1 MKTLAAIPC
10 HNKGLAIG
18 SVVSKARKYVDEVL
32 VVDDG
37 STDDTVEVARAAG
50 AVVVSHEVNKGKGS
64 AVRTSPGYA
73 AKHGFDA
80 FVLLDGHGQHDP
92 GEIPGLLEPITT
104 STPEALTQAST
115 TKSLSNDA
123 ADLVIGFRSIW
134 TYAILQEV
142 WQGGAGWRDRCGWCR
157 I

>member
-1 MKTLAAIPC
+1 M
-10 HNKGLAIG
+10 
-18 SVVSKARKYVDEVL
+18 
-32 VVDDG
+32 VDDG
-37 STDDTVEVARAAG
+37 STDDTAEVAAAAG
-50 AVVVSHEVNKGKGS
+50 AVVVSHGVNVGKGS

-73 AKHGFDA
+73 AEHGFDA
-80 FVLLDGHGQHDP
+80 FVLLDGNGQHDR

-104 STPEALTQAST
+104 STPEALTQASM

-123 ADLVIGFRSIW
+123 ADIVTGFRSIW
-134 TYAILQEV
+134 TDAGLQEV